1 MRESPLIKSACVEN
15 KSINPCLFFLP
26 VVLFGTLI
34 AGGRLEGSQSLPHSF
49 SIGFHPEGTPPAI
62 TSGG

>member
-26 VVLFGTLI
+26 AVLFGTLI
-34 AGGRLEGSQSLPHSF
+34 AEGRLEGSQSFPQSF
-49 SIGFHPEGTPPAI
+49 SISFHPGGAPPDI